1 MIFNRDVWATVV
13 FWETS
18 RQDVNLNR
26 NKNAP
31 TLFVMKGVG
40 AFLIC
45 FLMIRMRHSLYVQM
59 CRCFFSSNISEMA
72 KNMPD
77 SSTLPNSSLMA
88 VPNMR
93 IVGERLI

>member
-13 FWETS
+13 FGETS

-40 AFLIC
+40 AFLIRLWIDDSNASFAVC
-45 FLMIRMRHSLYVQM
+45 ADVSLFL
-59 CRCFFSSNISEMA
+59 FFEYLG
-72 KNMPD
+72 D
-77 SSTLPNSSLMA
+77 
-88 VPNMR
+88 
-93 IVGERLI
+93 GEKYA